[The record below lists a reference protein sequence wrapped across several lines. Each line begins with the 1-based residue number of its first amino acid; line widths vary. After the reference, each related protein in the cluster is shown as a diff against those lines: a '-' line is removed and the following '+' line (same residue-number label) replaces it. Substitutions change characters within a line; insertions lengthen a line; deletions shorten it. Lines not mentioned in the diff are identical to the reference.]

1 MNALMLSWE
10 QESGLHPLPLLLCDS
25 ILLLPCSSGNMP
37 RFARGGSPLS
47 SKKCYMKKARKQGKD
62 PLPITDNLAM
72 DLSWHVLHEVRMCR
86 HTTEQ
91 RNSVVFF
98 KNSFLQTKLHIF
110 PLKTTA
116 KKQLLG
122 YLKSGMCHKKV
133 VVVVV
138 AEAAAVVS

>member
-1 MNALMLSWE
+1 MYV
-10 QESGLHPLPLLLCDS
+10 
-25 ILLLPCSSGNMP
+25 I
-37 RFARGGSPLS
+37 
-47 SKKCYMKKARKQGKD
+47 
-62 PLPITDNLAM
+62 
-72 DLSWHVLHEVRMCR
+72 HEERMWQ

-91 RNSVVFF
+91 RNSVVFA

-122 YLKSGMCHKKV
+122 YLKSGMSHKKVVV

>member
-1 MNALMLSWE
+1 
-10 QESGLHPLPLLLCDS
+10 
-25 ILLLPCSSGNMP
+25 MP
-37 RFARGGSPLS
+37 VFTRGGSPLS

-62 PLPITDNLAM
+62 PLPTTDNLAL

-91 RNSVVFF
+91 RNSVVFA
-98 KNSFLQTKLHIF
+98 KNSFLQSKLHIF

-116 KKQLLG
+116 KEQLLG
-122 YLKSGMCHKKV
+122 YLKSGMGHKK
-133 VVVVV
+133 VVV